1 MANAFAQSASFA
13 KNSRRRAKIRIGPRS
28 WASYATRVSSLSRSS
43 CRPPPRVPSDTF
55 RIAPASSENRSTQ
68 APDAVGGLFYSDVRS
83 QIRAIWVSR
92 LVLTVGSITCSFSND
107 FCEAQDPLTA
117 LPAAA
122 KRTPHRM
129 RNSDGAVRPVRLVRI
144 HRIPP
149 RRVLQTFHFPFECRC
164 AGATLSPAARAA
176 TKESEILPGRKDER
190 VRAGPQH

>member
-13 KNSRRRAKIRIGPRS
+13 KNSLRRAKIRIGPRS
-28 WASYATRVSSLSRSS
+28 WASCATRVSSLSPSS

-68 APDAVGGLFYSDVRS
+68 APDAVGGLFYSDVRF
-83 QIRAIWVSR
+83 QIRAIVVFP
-92 LVLTVGSITCSFSND
+92 LVLTVFSITCSFSND
-107 FCEAQDPLTA
+107 FSEAQDPLMA

-122 KRTPHRM
+122 KRTPHRK
-129 RNSDGAVRPVRLVRI
+129 RNSDGGVRPGRLVQL

-164 AGATLSPAARAA
+164 AGARESPVDRAA
-176 TKESEILPGRKDER
+176 TG
-190 VRAGPQH
+190 